1 MMLFLNLIV
10 TSILVCATV
19 SLSFEIHTFSS
30 RCNHSIITGIKS
42 DSKYNYNT
50 YVFPK
55 TKRTNNA
62 NISLLSKNDDETDQ
76 YDTTTQTTIPD
87 EFDSLENVLD
97 RARKRKMIMLPYQIQ
112 AITSKSLIPLNT
124 KRTIN
129 LNVGETILILI
140 GIKLGSYGFGLG
152 YTIGKASQNWA
163 RVKLGS
169 GNLLLAELWTVS
181 LAISMDV
188 ICNNLF

>member
-1 MMLFLNLIV
+1 MTPFLRVLV
-10 TSILVCATV
+10 TSFFVCAAV
-19 SLSFEIHTFSS
+19 SLSFDIHSYSS
-30 RCNHSIITGIKS
+30 RCNHSIISGQES
-42 DSKYNYNT
+42 NSKYNYNNF
-50 YVFPK
+50 VFHK
-55 TKRTNNA
+55 AKERSNT

-76 YDTTTQTTIPD
+76 CDTTTQPTIPD
-87 EFDSLENVLD
+87 EFDSLENILD

-112 AITSKSLIPLNT
+112 AITNKSLIPLNT
-124 KRTIN
+124 KRTIS
-129 LNVGETILILI
+129 LNIGETILILI
-140 GIKLGSYGFGLG
+140 GIKLGSYGFGIG

-169 GNLLLAELWTVS
+169 GNLLLAELYTVS

>member
-1 MMLFLNLIV
+1 MLFLNLIV

-19 SLSFEIHTFSS
+19 SLSFEIHAFSS
-30 RCNHSIITGIKS
+30 RCNHSIITGEKS
-42 DSKYNYNT
+42 HSKYNYNT
-50 YVFPK
+50 FVFHK
-55 TKRTNNA
+55 TKRTSNA
-62 NISLLSKNDDETDQ
+62 NIILLSKKDDETDQ
-76 YDTTTQTTIPD
+76 YDTTTQPTIPD

-129 LNVGETILILI
+129 LNIGETILILI
-140 GIKLGSYGFGLG
+140 GIKLGSYGFGIG
-152 YTIGKASQNWA
+152 YTIGKASQNWV